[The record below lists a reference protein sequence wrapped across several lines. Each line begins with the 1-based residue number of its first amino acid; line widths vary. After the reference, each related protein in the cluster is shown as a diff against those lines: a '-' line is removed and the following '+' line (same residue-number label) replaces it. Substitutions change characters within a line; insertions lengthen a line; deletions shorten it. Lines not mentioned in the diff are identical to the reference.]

1 MSLSQNTSMHSPHEH
16 QHLAHGADRHQDDRR
31 ALFAAL
37 ALLAGVM
44 VLEIAFG
51 IVASSLALLADAGHM
66 LTDVFALALAI
77 TAIGIASRPASGRW
91 TYGLGRVEVLSAQVN
106 GISLLLIGA
115 WITYSAIRRLIAPPE
130 VRGGIVLV
138 VAVIGALANI
148 GAAAVLAR
156 GQSESINVR
165 GAFLHVTTDLA
176 GFAGTA
182 LAGGL
187 ILITGWNR
195 FDPIA
200 SLGVALLCFISAFL
214 LTRESLRIVL
224 EGSPGHIEPEAV
236 GQMLASDAEVVEV
249 HDLHIWTV
257 TSGFPAL
264 SAHVLVRPESD
275 CHAARAR
282 LAQALRENFG
292 IDHTTLQVDHISEAL
307 QSLELGTA
315 SPRKEP
321 LEPD

>member
-1 MSLSQNTSMHSPHEH
+1 MSTHSAEGHRHLS
-16 QHLAHGADRHQDDRR
+16 HGTDRHQDDRR
-31 ALFAAL
+31 SLFVAL

-44 VLEIAFG
+44 ALEIVFG

-77 TAIGIASRPASGRW
+77 AAIGIASRPASGRW
-91 TYGLGRVEVLSAQVN
+91 TYGLGRVEVLSAQAN
-106 GISLLLIGA
+106 GVSLLLIGI

-138 VAVIGALANI
+138 VAAIGALANI

-156 GQSESINVR
+156 RQSESINVR
-165 GAFLHVTTDLA
+165 GAFLHIATDLA

-187 ILITGWNR
+187 ILATGWNR

-200 SLGVALLCFISAFL
+200 SLGVALLCFVSAFS

-224 EGSPGHIEPEAV
+224 EGSPGHIDPETV
-236 GQMLASDAEVVEV
+236 GQMLTSDLEVVEV

-264 SAHVLVRPESD
+264 SAHVLVRAESD
-275 CHAARAR
+275 CHAARGR
-282 LAQALRENFG
+282 LAQALREHFG
-292 IDHTTLQVDHISEAL
+292 IDHTTLQVDHVSETA
-307 QSLELGTA
+307 QSLELGSA

-321 LEPD
+321 LEPN